1 MNIKTNLE
9 GALGYLRKRETNV
22 LRVESDKFKICEPKE
37 VRTQKYLIA
46 ERTFIVHVSK
56 DGKIRTK
63 PLN

>member
-1 MNIKTNLE
+1 MTFRANLE

-37 VRTQKYLIA
+37 VRAQKYLLA
-46 ERTFIVHVSK
+46 ERTFIVHVPK
-56 DGKIRTK
+56 KGKIRIQ